1 MKSLFRIIPRRVL
14 LMTMIL
20 GAVILGDS
28 MIYNVLPTGVDTFGV
43 SLGLVGVLLSA
54 NRIVRFVSN
63 TLAAWALERFGI
75 IIPLSISIVIAIVT
89 SATYGLAQGFA
100 ILLAARILWGIAFSV
115 FRLSGFLVTIE
126 ETHDS
131 NRGRIMGF
139 YTSGARTGS
148 IIGVLV
154 GGLLF
159 DLVGKTISFLAVA
172 AFGLLAI
179 PAVIALAREMKRGGS
194 RRGRLQR
201 MEPGIP
207 ADTEGSDVPSKEAH
221 KQSWLWNFL
230 VSPVPEL
237 SDVQRRQILT
247 ACITYFAFHTVM
259 SGILV
264 GSMGYFL
271 SQRLPD
277 GLTIAGVVIGIA
289 TLNGLIISTRWASGL
304 AAPYFGYLGDRYGR
318 DKIVIIAIPICLV
331 SLGLLAFP
339 GSLLATMLFLPL
351 AFAATGASITAL
363 DATVGGLA
371 PPSRRATVMSRY
383 ATWQDAGSA
392 IGPLVAYAVLGF
404 TSLTL
409 VYIGGAVLMV
419 IALVVFAGVFSRS
432 VERVGAYST
441 SSRCAPMYVEGG
453 VS

>member
-1 MKSLFRIIPRRVL
+1 MNFLLRFAPSRVL
-14 LMTMIL
+14 YMTMIL

-28 MIYNVLPTGVDTFGV
+28 MIYNVLPTGVDSFGV
-43 SLGLVGVLLSA
+43 SVALVGVLLSA

-63 TLAAWALERFGI
+63 TLAAWVLERFGI
-75 IIPLSISIVIAIVT
+75 IVPLSISILIAIGT
-89 SATYGLAQGFA
+89 SATYGLARGFA
-100 ILLAARILWGIAFSV
+100 ILLVARVMWGIAFSV
-115 FRLSGFLVTIE
+115 FRLSGFLLTIQ
-126 ETHDS
+126 ETQDS

-159 DLVGKTISFLAVA
+159 DIVGKTVSFLAVA

-179 PAVIALAREMKRGGS
+179 PAIIALARDLKRVGTALGDLRLPESSDCGGDGEPGTS
-194 RRGRLQR
+194 RREL
-201 MEPGIP
+201 I
-207 ADTEGSDVPSKEAH
+207 
-221 KQSWLWNFL
+221 KQNWFWNFL

-237 SDVQRRQILT
+237 TRFQRRQILT

-271 SQRLPD
+271 SQKLPD
-277 GLTIAGVVIGIA
+277 GLTIAGVAIGIA
-289 TLNGLIISTRWASGL
+289 TLNGVIISTRWASGL

-318 DKIVIIAIPICLV
+318 EKVVLVAIPICLV
-331 SLGLLAFP
+331 SLMLLAFP
-339 GSLLATMLFLPL
+339 ASLLATVLFLPP

-371 PPSRRATVMSRY
+371 PANRRATVMSRY
-383 ATWQDAGSA
+383 ATWQDVGSA
-392 IGPLVAYAVLGF
+392 IGPLVAYAALGF
-404 TSLTL
+404 TSSTL

-419 IALVVFAGVFSRS
+419 VAWAVFASVFARSGRLLGAEARS
-432 VERVGAYST
+432 VNR
-441 SSRCAPMYVEGG
+441 
-453 VS
+453 

>member
-1 MKSLFRIIPRRVL
+1 
-14 LMTMIL
+14 MTMIL

-28 MIYNVLPTGVDTFGV
+28 MIYNVLPTGVESFGV
-43 SLGLVGVLLSA
+43 SVELVGVLLSA
-54 NRIVRFVSN
+54 NRVVRFVSN
-63 TLAAWALERFGI
+63 SVAAWVIERFGI
-75 IIPLSISIVIAIVT
+75 ILPLSISIVIAIGT
-89 SATYGLAQGFA
+89 SAMYGLAQGFA

-126 ETHDS
+126 ETQES

-159 DLVGKTISFLAVA
+159 DLAGKTVSFLAVS
-172 AFGLLAI
+172 AFGFLAI
-179 PAVIALAREMKRGGS
+179 PAVIALARDMNRGGS
-194 RRGRLQR
+194 TRGSRKQ
-201 MEPGIP
+201 
-207 ADTEGSDVPSKEAH
+207 TGSSPPVKTDELETPSRPML
-221 KQSWLWNFL
+221 KQNWLWNVL

-237 SDVQRRQILT
+237 SRFQRRQILI
-247 ACITYFAFHTVM
+247 ASMTYFAFHTVM

-271 SQRLPD
+271 SQKLPD
-277 GLTIAGVVIGIA
+277 GLTIAGVAIGIA

-318 DKIVIIAIPICLV
+318 DKIVIISVPICLV
-331 SLGLLAFP
+331 SLMLLAFP
-339 GSLLATMLFLPL
+339 ASLLATVLFLPL

-371 PPSRRATVMSRY
+371 PVNRRAIVMSRY
-383 ATWQDAGSA
+383 ATWQDVGSA

-404 TSLTL
+404 ASLSL

-419 IALVVFAGVFSRS
+419 LALVVFASVFSRGG
-432 VERVGAYST
+432 ERVEAEARSAN
-441 SSRCAPMYVEGG
+441 R
-453 VS
+453 

>member
-1 MKSLFRIIPRRVL
+1 
-14 LMTMIL
+14 MTMIL

-28 MIYNVLPTGVDTFGV
+28 MIYNVLPTGVESFGV
-43 SLGLVGVLLSA
+43 SVGLVGVLLSA
-54 NRIVRFVSN
+54 NRVVRFVSN
-63 TLAAWALERFGI
+63 SVAAWVIERFGI
-75 IIPLSISIVIAIVT
+75 ILPLSISIVIAIGT

-126 ETHDS
+126 ETQDS
-131 NRGRIMGF
+131 NRGRIMGL

-159 DLVGKTISFLAVA
+159 DLAGKTISFLAVSTVG
-172 AFGLLAI
+172 FLAI
-179 PAVIALAREMKRGGS
+179 PAVIALARDMSRGGS
-194 RRGRLQR
+194 TRNSRKQTGSRVHVETDDS
-201 MEPGIP
+201 EPP
-207 ADTEGSDVPSKEAH
+207 RPML
-221 KQSWLWNFL
+221 KQNWLWNVL

-237 SDVQRRQILT
+237 SRFQRRQILI
-247 ACITYFAFHTVM
+247 ASMTYFAFHTVM

-271 SQRLPD
+271 SQKLPD
-277 GLTIAGVVIGIA
+277 GLTIAGVAIGIA

-318 DKIVIIAIPICLV
+318 DKIVIISVPICLV
-331 SLGLLAFP
+331 SLMLLAFP
-339 GSLLATMLFLPL
+339 ASLLATVLFLPL

-371 PPSRRATVMSRY
+371 PVNRRAIVMSRY
-383 ATWQDAGSA
+383 ATWQDVGSA

-404 TSLTL
+404 ASLSL

-419 IALVVFAGVFSRS
+419 LALLVFASVFSRGGEL
-432 VERVGAYST
+432 VETEARSGN
-441 SSRCAPMYVEGG
+441 R
-453 VS
+453 

>member
-1 MKSLFRIIPRRVL
+1 MF
-14 LMTMIL
+14 MTMIL

-28 MIYNVLPTGVDTFGV
+28 MIYNVLPTQVETFGV

-63 TLAAWALERFGI
+63 TVAAWVLERFGI

-89 SATYGLAQGFA
+89 SATYGLAGGFA
-100 ILLAARILWGIAFSV
+100 VLLAARILWGIAFSV

-126 ETHDS
+126 ATQDS
-131 NRGRIMGF
+131 NRGRVMGF
-139 YTSGARTGS
+139 YTSGARSGS

-159 DLVGKTISFLAVA
+159 DLVGRTISFLAVST
-172 AFGLLAI
+172 FGLLAI
-179 PAVIALAREMKRGGS
+179 PAVIALAQEMKRGGS
-194 RRGRLQR
+194 RRGHVQR
-201 MEPGIP
+201 PEPRTP
-207 ADTEGSDVPSKEAH
+207 ADTGDPNVPPGELR
-221 KQSWLWNFL
+221 KQNWLWNFL

-237 SDVQRRQILT
+237 SRFQRRQILT
-247 ACITYFAFHTVM
+247 ACVTYFAFHTVM

-277 GLTIAGVVIGIA
+277 GLTVAGVAIGIA

-339 GSLLATMLFLPL
+339 GSLLATVLFLPL

-371 PPSRRATVMSRY
+371 PANRRAAVMSRY
-383 ATWQDAGSA
+383 ATWQDVGSA
-392 IGPLVAYAVLGF
+392 IGPLVVYAVLGF

-419 IALVVFAGVFSRS
+419 GALVVFAGVFSRS
-432 VERVGAYST
+432 GGRVEAEARSAN
-441 SSRCAPMYVEGG
+441 R
-453 VS
+453 